1 MLLSNID
8 DDCHIVFRLR
18 SGVCAAADT
27 RSHRFTLNPH
37 LPVWDRNLCTVWN
50 KIEHESKYNILV
62 FGIESSISSAVYVDL
77 YCLRA
82 ALSEKEWL

>member
-27 RSHRFTLNPH
+27 RSHRFTLNPLH
-37 LPVWDRNLCTVWN
+37 T
-50 KIEHESKYNILV
+50 YQ
-62 FGIESSISSAVYVDL
+62 FGIEISVSSGIRLNMKVNIVFWSLASNHRYHLL
-77 YCLRA
+77 YM
-82 ALSEKEWL
+82 